1 MTWHVGIETPGLGP
15 KDWIP
20 RPEVLMFE
28 IDNAIFCNPRVTESF
43 YRQKCVLIGHTEN
56 EIFAIRVTNQDDW
69 FISCVWCWEK
79 MAYVVEAG
87 SSHHKAKFST
97 YRELSEYISAH
108 EELASA

>member
-20 RPEVLMFE
+20 RPEVLMHE
-28 IDNAIFCNPRVTESF
+28 IDNAIFRNPNVTLTR
-43 YRQKCVLIGHTEN
+43 YRFKSALLSHTEN
-56 EIFAIRVTNQDDW
+56 EIFAIRVINQDDW
-69 FISCVWCWEK
+69 LISCVWCWEK
-79 MAYVVEAG
+79 MAYVVEAA
-87 SSHHKAKFST
+87 SSNHKAKFST